1 MKLKKISF
9 IGLLT
14 VTLSITGTILNI
26 KATDENKSQ
35 IHGPEVTDYFTIIDE
50 NGASKIVYFDDIEN
64 DDSIAKEMA
73 TEYNLVVGKG
83 DDKEVVATYDSK
95 EDAQPVSYT
104 HLHICFL

>member
-50 NGASKIVYFDDIEN
+50 NGASKIV
-64 DDSIAKEMA
+64 
-73 TEYNLVVGKG
+73 
-83 DDKEVVATYDSK
+83 
-95 EDAQPVSYT
+95 
-104 HLHICFL
+104 